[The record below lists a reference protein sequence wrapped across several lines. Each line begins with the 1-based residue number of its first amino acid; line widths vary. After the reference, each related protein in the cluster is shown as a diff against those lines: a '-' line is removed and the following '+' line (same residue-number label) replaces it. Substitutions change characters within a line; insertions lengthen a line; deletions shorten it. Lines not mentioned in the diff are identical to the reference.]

1 MNDELTT
8 AFDECL
14 NALAAGE
21 DLEASLKRYP
31 ALADELRPML
41 KTARAA
47 QLLGGSFPAPRQAQL
62 ASRAKFLARAGELRA
77 VQRPRTWRDRLTVW
91 LFSNRLASAALA
103 ILLVTVIG
111 GYSALTVSAQSLPG
125 DPLYG
130 LKRTVE
136 QTQLWLSPNAQS
148 RAELE
153 YQFTSR
159 RLDEVEQVMAEG
171 RTVDVEFGGVLD
183 GREGE
188 RWSMGGLT
196 VVVPAGTP
204 IAGTPVLGVY
214 VKVFGQSQADGTV
227 LATRVEVQGEQFTG
241 LVRVIGAQTWQI
253 DDRIVRV
260 GPETQIVGNPQVG
273 DEVEVH
279 THTLSDGQSLALLI
293 ALTRTGLSPTAT
305 LVAPSAT
312 PEPSAISP
320 TEIAATSPA
329 STPTLGAT
337 LTPDATDDGDE
348 EIEFTGVV
356 ESIGAA
362 SWLIGGQ
369 VVQVTASTEIRDNPQ
384 VGQLVEVR
392 AIRDAGGALI
402 ALRIELESSGPS
414 PSNTPGGGGST
425 PPPTG
430 APTGTPGDDE
440 TETPEPTETDD
451 DYGDDG
457 SGGPGPSPSNTPQPP
472 DPSESPEPSETD
484 EPDEERFEGIVQSI
498 NGGIWVVGGVTVIT
512 TGSTDI
518 RDNPQVGDNVEVRGF
533 PQTDGSWIATRIE
546 KK

>member
-1 MNDELTT
+1 MNDELLT

-14 NALAAGE
+14 NALASGE

-41 KTARAA
+41 ETARAA
-47 QLLGGSFPAPRQAQL
+47 QLLGVSFPAPRQAQL

-77 VQRPRTWRDRLTVW
+77 VQRPQTRRNWLTGW
-91 LFSNRLASAALA
+91 LFTNRLASAALA
-103 ILLVTVIG
+103 ILLVAVIG

-136 QTQLWLSPNAQS
+136 QTQLWLSPNTET

-153 YQFTSR
+153 YQFTAR
-159 RLDEVEQVMAEG
+159 RLGEVEQVMAEG

-188 RWSMGGLT
+188 RWSMGGIT
-196 VVVPAGTP
+196 VVVPSGTP

-214 VKVFGQSQADGTV
+214 VRVFGQSQADGTV
-227 LATRVEVQGEQFTG
+227 RATRVEVQGAEFVG
-241 LVRVIGAQTWQI
+241 LVRAIGPKTWQI
-253 DDRIVRV
+253 DDQIVRV

-293 ALTRTGLSPTAT
+293 TLTRTGASPTAT
-305 LVAPSAT
+305 LVPPSAT
-312 PEPSAISP
+312 PEPSATSP
-320 TEIAATSPA
+320 TP
-329 STPTLGAT
+329 GAT
-337 LTPDATDDGDE
+337 LTPGATDEGDD

-356 ESIGAA
+356 ESIGAT

-392 AIRDAGGALI
+392 AIRDADGALI
-402 ALRIELESSGPS
+402 ALRIEPESSGPS
-414 PSNTPGGGGST
+414 PSNTPGGSGST
-425 PPPTG
+425 PSSS
-430 APTGTPGDDE
+430 GTPTDDE

-451 DYGDDG
+451 DDGDGG

-472 DPSESPEPSETD
+472 DPSQSPEPSETD
-484 EPDEERFEGIVQSI
+484 EPDEQRFEGIVESI

>member
-1 MNDELTT
+1 MNDELMT

-31 ALADELRPML
+31 ALANDLRPML
-41 KTARAA
+41 ETARAA
-47 QLLGGSFPAPRQAQL
+47 QLLGVSFPAPRPAQL
-62 ASRAKFLARAGELRA
+62 ASRARFLARAGELRA
-77 VQRPRTWRDRLTVW
+77 ARPHTWRNRLTGW
-91 LFSNRLASAALA
+91 LLTNRLASSALA
-103 ILLVTVIG
+103 ILLVVVIA

-136 QTQLWLSPNAQS
+136 QTQLWLSPNAET

-153 YQFTSR
+153 HQFTAR
-159 RLDEVEQVMAEG
+159 RLQEVEQVMVEG

-188 RWSMGGLT
+188 RWFMGGIT

-204 IAGTPVLGVY
+204 ITGTPVLGVY
-214 VKVFGQSQADGTV
+214 VRVFGQSQADGTV
-227 LATRVEVQGEQFTG
+227 RATRVEVQGAQFIG
-241 LVRVIGAQTWQI
+241 IVRAAGPKTWQI
-253 DDRIVRV
+253 DDQVVRV

-293 ALTRTGLSPTAT
+293 TLTRTGASPTAT
-305 LVAPSAT
+305 LVPPSAT
-312 PEPSAISP
+312 PEPSATSP
-320 TEIAATSPA
+320 TETTATSPA
-329 STPTLGAT
+329 STPTPGAT
-337 LTPDATDDGDE
+337 LTPGATDDGDE

-356 ESIGAA
+356 ESIGAT
-362 SWLIGGQ
+362 SWLISGQ

-392 AIRDAGGALI
+392 AVRDASGALV

-414 PSNTPGGGGST
+414 PSNTPDGSDST

-430 APTGTPGDDE
+430 APGDDD
-440 TETPEPTETDD
+440 TETPEPAETDD
-451 DYGDDG
+451 DDGDGG

-472 DPSESPEPSETD
+472 DPSESPEPTESD
-484 EPDEERFEGIVQSI
+484 EPDEQRFEGIVQSI
-498 NGGIWVVGGVTVIT
+498 SGGTWVVGGVTVIT

-533 PQTDGSWIATRIE
+533 PQTDGSWIATRVE